1 MKVVLR
7 AVIGRCELAP
17 AGDGPEPTGRR
28 SITFSPARGATVV
41 LRDRRPAPAAQADQ
55 ALVTV

>member
-1 MKVVLR
+1 VLSAVV
-7 AVIGRCELAP
+7 GRCELAP
-17 AGDGPEPTGRR
+17 TGDGPEPTARR

-41 LRDRRPAPAAQADQ
+41 LRDRRPAALAPADH